1 MYQEI
6 NVEYLSSSLI
16 SAWGSHKEA
25 CKYKAEFVKNY
36 TFCQRMQALGLR
48 GEKASKG
55 GIFLCVWLQSNQA
68 SPAPTGKFTLIK
80 LVLPITFP
88 SPVTQ
93 RWALNNPP
101 CSADATRA
109 HIQKMCLFFPSKSL
123 LRSKLDETWCWRWAL
138 PDAGEVAGSA
148 QHMEQLSTGIF
159 RGPDLSFLSSVIN
172 TFHLPVNKIR

>member
-6 NVEYLSSSLI
+6 NVEYQSSSLI

-55 GIFLCVWLQSNQA
+55 GIFLCVWSQSNQA

-80 LVLPITFP
+80 LVLPITFL

-101 CSADATRA
+101 CSADAAWA
-109 HIQKMCLFFPSKSL
+109 HIQKMCLFLPKQVL
-123 LRSKLDETWCWRWAL
+123 AQVQVRQNLVLAL
-138 PDAGEVAGSA
+138 GSA
-148 QHMEQLSTGIF
+148 QCW
-159 RGPDLSFLSSVIN
+159 RGGWQHSAHGAIIN
-172 TFHLPVNKIR
+172 RDI